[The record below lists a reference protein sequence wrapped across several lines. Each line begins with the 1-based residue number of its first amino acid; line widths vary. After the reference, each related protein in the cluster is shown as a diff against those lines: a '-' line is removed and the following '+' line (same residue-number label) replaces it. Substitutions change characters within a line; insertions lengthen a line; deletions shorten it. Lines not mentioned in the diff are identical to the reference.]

1 VGDSENEA
9 VTEHPVTDVTLC
21 LCALL
26 AVAQWAILARASSGG
41 EDYVPEWGCLLR
53 AITLLPYVT
62 LGVLSFAVR
71 GSLLAS
77 AVPLAAGVIM
87 AASSFLIY
95 LAARRDPNN
104 AGAGFMLHVVITSFI
119 ALLSSGLTAAVYL
132 VERWL

>member
-1 VGDSENEA
+1 MA
-9 VTEHPVTDVTLC
+9 VVTLY

-26 AVAQWAILARASSGG
+26 AVAQWAIHARASSEG
-41 EDYVPEWGCLLR
+41 EDYVPAWGCLLR
-53 AITLLPYVT
+53 SITLLPYVT
-62 LGVLSFAVR
+62 LGAVSFAAR
-71 GSLLAS
+71 GSLLTS
-77 AVPLAAGVIM
+77 AVPLGAGVII

-132 VERWL
+132 LKRWS